1 MGTIVTFPRE
11 RHASGE
17 QMGRGGV
24 KDEVDREIMARVLV
38 ENVARW
44 IDDPDRD
51 EIVNMDLPR
60 GAPGKRL
67 TVEEAEEIAKAG
79 GGTFGHTTI
88 IEPTDLDLYES
99 YMYPPLTMPEKP
111 QVMVSYWDM
120 NQKVNHFMEGRV
132 MVKAKCPDGFESWLV
147 ISVPVPNFHTCLEG
161 NVWGW
166 PKYVCDEMS
175 VEREHSEV
183 IYEGKVRLSMDF
195 TPGGVDEATVQR
207 LREQGTEGG
216 KTISFHIDGGGM
228 CLIRQGRGGARRNP
242 ADTYFAEWEAGLVKT
257 YFRPE
262 DKHAGLIPENC
273 VSPGVWQ
280 RSIRLG
286 GGGGGGMYKVKS
298 TPAK

>member
-60 GAPGKRL
+60 GGPAKRL

-228 CLIRQGRGGARRNP
+228 CLIRQGRGVQGEILQIPTSQSGRQALSRPTSGPRTSMP
-242 ADTYFAEWEAGLVKT
+242 A
-257 YFRPE
+257 
-262 DKHAGLIPENC
+262 
-273 VSPGVWQ
+273 
-280 RSIRLG
+280 
-286 GGGGGGMYKVKS
+286 
-298 TPAK
+298 